1 MKTMTDDRSDQP
13 ASVRTFVRARQYG
26 VLSTLSVDVPGYP
39 FGSIT
44 PYVVTHEGRVVILV
58 SEIAQHTKNMRACSK
73 ASLLVSDEKADDK
86 QAAGRVTIVG
96 DVARVPD
103 HAIELVKARYLRC
116 FPGHKSYDQAHDF
129 RYFQLSP
136 VRVRFIG
143 GFGDI
148 HWIESADWLLPT
160 PDWATEEQDIID
172 HMNHDHG
179 DALIDMCRGFFKL
192 EVDEAS
198 LINVDSEGFHVAAGG
213 DIHYL
218 RFSSRCQSN
227 HDVRA
232 EMVRLAR
239 EAQTAVSDS

>member
-1 MKTMTDDRSDQP
+1 MADDRSDQLV
-13 ASVRTFVRARQYG
+13 SVRTFVRARQYG

-44 PYVVTHEGRVVILV
+44 PYVVTHEGVLVILV
-58 SEIAQHTKNMRACSK
+58 SGIAQHTKNLVACSK
-73 ASLLVSDEKADDK
+73 ASVLVSDEKADDK
-86 QAAGRVTIVG
+86 QAAGRVTVIG
-96 DVARVPD
+96 DVAPVPD
-103 HAIELVKARYLRC
+103 HSIEAVKARYLRR
-116 FPGHKSYDQAHDF
+116 FPGHRSYNQAHEF

-179 DALIDMCRGFFKL
+179 DALVDMCRGFFKQGV
-192 EVDEAS
+192 EEAG
-198 LINVDSEGFHVAAGG
+198 LINIDPEGFHIAAGG
-213 DIHYL
+213 TVHYV
-218 RFSSRCQSN
+218 RFSSHCRTTEE
-227 HDVRA
+227 VRA
-232 EMVRLAR
+232 EMVTLAR
-239 EAQTAVSDS
+239 ESRTAVSDS